1 MENLEIL
8 KVEDLTVH
16 FHSHEG
22 VVRAVNGVGFSVRPG
37 EILGIVGES
46 GCGKSTVALSILRL
60 LAMPPGRIVR
70 GRASFQGKD
79 LLSMTEDDLEEY
91 RGNRI
96 SMIFQDPLT
105 SLNPVLTV
113 GLQVGEVFEY
123 HKKLEQWAIRQ
134 RTVEMLKQVGI
145 PSPKE
150 RIREYPHQFSGG
162 MRQRIMVAMA
172 MACEPDL
179 LIADEPTTALDVT
192 IQAQVLTLM
201 RRLCRRLGTAV
212 ILITHDMGVVARMC
226 DHVSV
231 MYAGHIVEYAEIE
244 AIFKTPYHPYTQG
257 LLRCIPR
264 GKSQEKLIFIE
275 GQPPRLTVEMKGCA
289 FAERCSLRDPRCT
302 EESPTMREVSQ
313 GHLVRCFRYEL

>member
-1 MENLEIL
+1 MENREIL
-8 KVEDLTVH
+8 KVEDLTIH

-22 VVRAVNGVGFSVRPG
+22 VVRAVNGVDFSVRRS

-60 LAMPPGRIVR
+60 LAMPPGRIVS
-70 GRASFQGKD
+70 GHVAFKGSD
-79 LLSMTEDDLEEY
+79 LLSMTETELEEY

-123 HKKLEQWAIRQ
+123 HKKLEQSAIRE
-134 RTVEMLKQVGI
+134 RTLEMLREVGI

-162 MRQRIMVAMA
+162 MRQRIMIAIA

-201 RRLCRRLGTAV
+201 RRLCQRVGTAV
-212 ILITHDMGVVARMC
+212 VLITHDMGVVARMC
-226 DHVSV
+226 DNVAV
-231 MYAGHIVEYAEIE
+231 MYSGQIMEQADIE
-244 AIFKTPYHPYTQG
+244 AIFESPYHPYTQG

-264 GKSQEKLIFIE
+264 GRSQEKLIFIE
-275 GQPPRLTVEMKGCA
+275 GQPPRLTSEIKGCA
-289 FAERCSLRDPRCT
+289 FAERCSLRMPRCS
-302 EESPTMREVSQ
+302 EELPAVREVSQ
-313 GHLVRCFRYEL
+313 GHLVRCFR